1 MTEQTAADAR
11 PPRHVMS
18 VDFARAH
25 ENQRTGGGPD
35 KRGLVEIL
43 ERLQLLPDPHSAARH
58 VEKIRDGHPGTS
70 AAALAKK
77 EVNATVLRCTGIGVV
92 AGLPGTIP
100 GLGTFAQAC
109 ATLGIAG
116 GEAAILLR
124 NVARLQY
131 TVAGLY
137 GHDLFAPERLDE
149 LLIVAG
155 LESGAILPA
164 REAGKRVGTKIAVK
178 QFDRHVS
185 GAMLRK
191 LNTKLGTTVLA
202 KYGTKRGGLALG
214 RMLPF
219 GVGATIGG
227 GVNLV
232 ATKSFGRA
240 ILRYYGQIQP
250 GGEMLFVPADT

>member
-1 MTEQTAADAR
+1 MESND
-11 PPRHVMS
+11 S
-18 VDFARAH
+18 V
-25 ENQRTGGGPD
+25 QRFPE

-43 ERLQLLPDPHSAARH
+43 TRLQLLPDPQAIARRVEEARVRNPTASAA
-58 VEKIRDGHPGTS
+58 T
-70 AAALAKK
+70 LAKK
-77 EVNATVLRCTGIGVV
+77 HVNATVLRCTGVGVV
-92 AGLPGTIP
+92 AGLPATIP
-100 GLGTFAQAC
+100 GVGTFAQAC

-124 NVARLQY
+124 NVAQLQY

-137 GHDLFAPERLDE
+137 GHELHAPERIDE
-149 LLIVAG
+149 LLIIAG
-155 LESGAILPA
+155 LQSGVVLPA
-164 REAGKRVGTKIAVK
+164 REAGKRVGTKIAAS
-178 QFDRHVS
+178 QFNRHVS
-185 GAMLRK
+185 GAMLNK
-191 LNTKLGTTVLA
+191 INAKLGTTVLT
-202 KYGTKRGGLALG
+202 KYGTKRGGVALG

-232 ATKSFGRA
+232 MTKSFGRM

>member
-1 MTEQTAADAR
+1 MNSNNSLEPYR
-11 PPRHVMS
+11 
-18 VDFARAH
+18 
-25 ENQRTGGGPD
+25 E

-43 ERLQLLPDPHSAARH
+43 TRLQLLPDRQAVADR
-58 VEKIRDGHPGTS
+58 VEQVRAQNPGAS
-70 AAALAKK
+70 VAMLAKK
-77 EVNATVLRCTGIGVV
+77 DVNATVVRCTGVGVV

-124 NVARLQY
+124 NVAQLQY

-137 GHDLFAPERLDE
+137 GHDLHAPERIDE
-149 LLIVAG
+149 LLIIAG
-155 LESGAILPA
+155 LQSGAVLPA
-164 REAGKRVGTKIAVK
+164 REAGKRVGTKIAAN
-178 QFDRHVS
+178 QFNRHVS
-185 GAMLRK
+185 GALLK
-191 LNTKLGTTVLA
+191 KINTKLGTTVLT
-202 KYGTKRGGLALG
+202 KYGTKRGGVALG

-232 ATKSFGRA
+232 MTKSFGRA

-250 GGEMLFVPADT
+250 GGEMLFVPADI

>member
-1 MTEQTAADAR
+1 MASTDPVR
-11 PPRHVMS
+11 SRS
-18 VDFARAH
+18 
-25 ENQRTGGGPD
+25 D
-35 KRGLVEIL
+35 KQGLVEIL
-43 ERLQLLPDPHSAARH
+43 ERLQLLPDPHA
-58 VEKIRDGHPGTS
+58 VERRVEELLAGASCDVGR
-70 AAALAKK
+70 ALAEK
-77 EVNATVLRCTGIGVV
+77 EVNATVLRCTGVGVV

-109 ATLGIAG
+109 AALGIAG

-124 NVARLQY
+124 NVAQLQY

-137 GHDLFAPERLDE
+137 GHDLHAPERIDE

-155 LESGAILPA
+155 LQSGVVLPA
-164 REAGKRVGTKIAVK
+164 REAGKRVGTKIAVT
-178 QFDRHVS
+178 QFNRHVS
-185 GAMLRK
+185 GAVLK
-191 LNTKLGTTVLA
+191 KINTKLGTTVLT
-202 KYGTKRGGLALG
+202 KYGTKRGGVALG

-227 GVNLV
+227 SVNLV
-232 ATKSFGRA
+232 MTKSFGRV

>member
-1 MTEQTAADAR
+1 MASDHPAR
-11 PPRHVMS
+11 SRS
-18 VDFARAH
+18 
-25 ENQRTGGGPD
+25 D
-35 KRGLVEIL
+35 KQGLVEIL
-43 ERLQLLPDPHSAARH
+43 ERLQLLPDPHAVNRH
-58 VEKIRDGHPGTS
+58 VEEVRERHPAAS
-70 AAALAKK
+70 AAALANK
-77 EVNATVLRCTGIGVV
+77 EVNATVVRCTGVGVV

-109 ATLGIAG
+109 VALGIAG

-124 NVARLQY
+124 NVAQLQY

-137 GHDLFAPERLDE
+137 GHDLHTPERIDE

-155 LESGAILPA
+155 LQSGVVLPA
-164 REAGKRVGTKIAVK
+164 REAGKRVGTKIAAT
-178 QFDRHVS
+178 QFNRHVS
-185 GAMLRK
+185 GAVLK
-191 LNTKLGTTVLA
+191 KINTKLGTTVLT
-202 KYGTKRGGLALG
+202 KYGTKRGGVALG

-232 ATKSFGRA
+232 MTKSFGRV

-250 GGEMLFVPADT
+250 AGEMLFVPADT

>member
-1 MTEQTAADAR
+1 MASSEI
-11 PPRHVMS
+11 
-18 VDFARAH
+18 
-25 ENQRTGGGPD
+25 TGPGAGKP
-35 KRGLVEIL
+35 GLVEIL
-43 ERLQLLPDPHSAARH
+43 ERLQLLPDPHEMNRR
-58 VEKIRDGHPGTS
+58 VEEVKAEHPAES
-70 AAALAKK
+70 PAALANR
-77 EVNATVLRCTGIGVV
+77 EVTATVVRCTGVGVV

-124 NVARLQY
+124 NVASLQY
-131 TVAGLY
+131 LVAGLY
-137 GHDLFAPERLDE
+137 GHDLHAPERIDE

-155 LESGAILPA
+155 LQSGVVLPA
-164 REAGKRVGTKIAVK
+164 REAGKRVGTKIAAT
-178 QFDRHVS
+178 QFNRHVS

-191 LNTKLGTTVLA
+191 INTKLGTTVLT
-202 KYGTKRGGLALG
+202 KYGTKRGGVALG

-227 GVNLV
+227 SVNFIM
-232 ATKSFGRA
+232 TRSFGRV

-250 GGEMLFVPADT
+250 GGELLFVPDST

>member
-1 MTEQTAADAR
+1 MASDHLAR
-11 PPRHVMS
+11 R
-18 VDFARAH
+18 R
-25 ENQRTGGGPD
+25 PD

-43 ERLQLLPDPHSAARH
+43 ERLQLLPDPHAVERH
-58 VEKIRDGHPGTS
+58 VEEVRAGHPATS

-77 EVNATVLRCTGIGVV
+77 EVNATVLRCTGVGVV

-109 ATLGIAG
+109 AALGIAG

-124 NVARLQY
+124 NVAQLQY

-137 GHDLFAPERLDE
+137 GHDLHAPERIDE

-155 LESGAILPA
+155 LQSGAVLPA
-164 REAGKRVGTKIAVK
+164 REAGKRVGTKIAAT
-178 QFDRHVS
+178 QFNRHVS
-185 GAMLRK
+185 GAVLK
-191 LNTKLGTTVLA
+191 KINTKLGTTVLT
-202 KYGTKRGGLALG
+202 KYGTKRGGVALG

-219 GVGATIGG
+219 GVGASIGG

-232 ATKSFGRA
+232 MTKSFGRV